1 MTLKQ
6 AMLNIGS
13 DLPEWIQWAGWMC
26 AWLGIIFMGI
36 FVIRILG
43 ERIIFMM

>member
-13 DLPEWIQWAGWMC
+13 DLPEWVQWIGRMC
-26 AWLGIIFMGI
+26 TWLMLISMGI